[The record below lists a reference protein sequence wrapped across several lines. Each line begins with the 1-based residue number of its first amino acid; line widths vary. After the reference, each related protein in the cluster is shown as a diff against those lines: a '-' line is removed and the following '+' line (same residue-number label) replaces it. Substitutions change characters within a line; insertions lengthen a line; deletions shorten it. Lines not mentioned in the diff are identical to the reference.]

1 MFSAQNPSRG
11 FWNLILFLCIGS
23 MLQHTGRFSALALP
37 LPLCTQQDRSTMA
50 FKLPQFGSGKASTA
64 AKKPAART
72 AAKPATV
79 KKSGTVST
87 GTRKGGVGYRQAHG
101 SNSASSRWMAPLQ
114 GQPD

>member
-1 MFSAQNPSRG
+1 
-11 FWNLILFLCIGS
+11 
-23 MLQHTGRFSALALP
+23 
-37 LPLCTQQDRSTMA
+37 MA

-87 GTRKGGVGYRQAHG
+87 GTRKGGVGYRQAHI
-101 SNSASSRWMAPLQ
+101 SNSASSRWMALPPRAARLTLIPPRLQ
-114 GQPD
+114 EVPG